1 MKTTI
6 FQSDTYLR
14 RDISLPLYRQIYQRF
29 VKSIT
34 QGILQ
39 PEQRVPSIRT
49 LSSELKV
56 SRSTIELAYTLL
68 IEEGYLEARGQA
80 GTVVSSQI
88 AGIHLKS
95 PAILPPSEP
104 ETNNLSLFNGA
115 ASTQPQIYQLG
126 LPALD
131 LFPRKLWNTLIA
143 KHIRLQSKQ
152 MFYPQATGYPPLQEA
167 IASYLQ
173 LSRGISCAPQQVFIT
188 AGYRGALTLIGRTL
202 LKPQDQVWLEDPC
215 FPPGYHLLMQ
225 MGAEIVPIPVDQ
237 HGICVSF
244 AQERAP
250 DARLALVTPTHQSPL
265 GVSLSMERRQAL
277 LAWAEQNNAFV
288 IEDDYDSEFQYESRP
303 QPSLASLRSE
313 NILYLGTFSKTLTPA
328 LRLAYL
334 VVPPHLL
341 PLFNTTCQIWHDG
354 CPLLQQAVVADFI
367 QEGHFTRHLRNMRTA
382 YTQRRQIVTESLK
395 HVFDTRLQ
403 FDIPASGLNLLAR
416 VEHHEDDI
424 ALAQRAREHQF
435 GIAALSARSL
445 GSDCG
450 KGLLFGFA
458 NQTTQEEAL
467 KHAQNLQQCLYI

>member
-6 FQSDTYLR
+6 FQSDTDLQ

-29 VKSIT
+29 VKAIT

-88 AGIHLKS
+88 TDIHLKP

-131 LFPRKLWNTLIA
+131 LFPRKLWNTLSA
-143 KHIRLQSKQ
+143 KHIRLQSRQ
-152 MFYPQATGYPPLQEA
+152 MFYPQATGYPLLQEA

-173 LSRGISCAPQQVFIT
+173 LSRGVTCAPQQVIIT
-188 AGYRGALTLIGRTL
+188 AGYRGALNLIGRAL

-215 FPPGYHLLMQ
+215 FPPGYHLLTQ

-244 AQERAP
+244 AQECTP

-288 IEDDYDSEFQYESRP
+288 IEDDYDSEFRYESRP
-303 QPSLASLRSE
+303 QPALASLGSE
-313 NILYLGTFSKTLTPA
+313 NVLYLGTFSKVLTPA

-334 VVPPHLL
+334 VVPSHLL
-341 PLFNTTCQIWHDG
+341 PLFNATCQIWHDG

-382 YTQRRQIVTESLK
+382 YTQRRQIVIESLK
-395 HVFDTRLQ
+395 HVFGTRLQ
-403 FDIPASGLNLLAR
+403 FDLPASGLNLLAR
-416 VEHHEDDI
+416 IEHHEDDV
-424 ALAQRAREHQF
+424 ALALRAREHQF

-458 NQTTQEEAL
+458 NQATQEEAL
-467 KHAQNLQQCLYI
+467 KHAQNLQQCLRI